1 MTDTHNDAAAA
12 TVRRQQGREL
22 ALKASWGA
30 GGVVLATYTTTGSK
44 ARQSRPNKMLRW
56 DAVLNKTTI
65 PVGYIFYKNMSNEI
79 FMKKFKSKHTWQISM
94 ISKIFYEYKNNNSL
108 DI

>member
-65 PVGYIFYKNMSNEI
+65 PVGYLLQKYVKRDIYEEI
-79 FMKKFKSKHTWQISM
+79 
-94 ISKIFYEYKNNNSL
+94 
-108 DI
+108 

>member
-1 MTDTHNDAAAA
+1 MTDTHNDAAVA

-65 PVGYIFYKNMSNEI
+65 PVGYLLQKYVKRDIYEEI
-79 FMKKFKSKHTWQISM
+79 
-94 ISKIFYEYKNNNSL
+94 
-108 DI
+108 

>member
-1 MTDTHNDAAAA
+1 MTDTHNDAAVA

-56 DAVLNKTTI
+56 YAVLNETTI
-65 PVGYIFYKNMSNEI
+65 PVGYLLQKYVKRDIYEEIYK
-79 FMKKFKSKHTWQISM
+79 
-94 ISKIFYEYKNNNSL
+94 
-108 DI
+108 

>member
-65 PVGYIFYKNMSNEI
+65 PVGYLLQKYVKRDIYEEIYK
-79 FMKKFKSKHTWQISM
+79 
-94 ISKIFYEYKNNNSL
+94 
-108 DI
+108 

>member
-44 ARQSRPNKMLRW
+44 ARQSWPNKMLRW

-65 PVGYIFYKNMSNEI
+65 PVGYLLQKYVKRDIYEEI
-79 FMKKFKSKHTWQISM
+79 
-94 ISKIFYEYKNNNSL
+94 
-108 DI
+108 